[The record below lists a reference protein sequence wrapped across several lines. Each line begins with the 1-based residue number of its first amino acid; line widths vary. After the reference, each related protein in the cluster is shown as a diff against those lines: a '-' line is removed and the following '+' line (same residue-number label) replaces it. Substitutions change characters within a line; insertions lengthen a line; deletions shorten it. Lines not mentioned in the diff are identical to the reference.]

1 MTLKKGIMGL
11 FDTMFND
18 VPEQK
23 TYTPQDV
30 REAYAVVLYSC
41 ANAEGNI
48 GDEEVV
54 FIDSLFLTMSIFQ
67 EHDGADYLQI
77 AEKMYNTFTPDELLE
92 GSFQFVK
99 DEQHAQLFCYCCDVF
114 LADGVVTEEE
124 KKILEKIASL
134 AKIDEETSKKIVEVA
149 LIRNVKDT

>member
-1 MTLKKGIMGL
+1 
-11 FDTMFND
+11 
-18 VPEQK
+18 
-23 TYTPQDV
+23 
-30 REAYAVVLYSC
+30 
-41 ANAEGNI
+41 
-48 GDEEVV
+48 
-54 FIDSLFLTMSIFQ
+54 
-67 EHDGADYLQI
+67 
-77 AEKMYNTFTPDELLE
+77 LE